1 MATVSGITQ
10 EAQLYTEKLFGM
22 MVASKLMSHPI
33 MDFLLRNKK
42 IWPAANLDE
51 AQYVTKVVTNTGT
64 VGTIDANGVPTGVDF
79 NETRTPHEDIQQFS
93 ILAPFATIK
102 RENVG
107 ELASVAN
114 AMLLESQ
121 ASGDMSKIS
130 TMLKSMSFADVLKDE
145 MVTATVSKIIDD
157 FITWLKATESAT
169 IYSSDTI
176 VSGSAQ
182 PIWANIN
189 KISGAFDSTTQK
201 ELYYRQATQ
210 KDHNGKP
217 SPSSG
222 IDTVFAENT
231 AYYNVKALLYPDKA
245 SNIQSRTLMNPNGDI
260 AIIPAPLTTSDSFV
274 FGPGHGFKFVVNKDM
289 PEVFMTEDKFQ
300 NVLINV
306 RWGYL
311 FSLAHR
317 LDLYMFNNA

>member
-1 MATVSGITQ
+1 MTVSGITQ
-10 EAQLYTEKLFGM
+10 EAQLYTEKLFGI

-42 IWPAANLDE
+42 VWPAANLDE
-51 AQYVTKVVTNTGT
+51 AQYVSKVVTNTGT

-79 NETRTPHEDIQQFS
+79 NEARTPHEDIQTFK

-107 ELASVAN
+107 ELASIAN
-114 AMLLESQ
+114 AMYLESQ
-121 ASGDMSKIS
+121 ASGDMSKIT
-130 TMLKSMSFADVLKDE
+130 TMLKTISFMDVLKDE
-145 MVTATVSKIIDD
+145 MINATVSKIIDE
-157 FITWLKATESAT
+157 FVTWLKATESAT
-169 IYSSDTI
+169 IYSSDVI
-176 VSGSAQ
+176 VTGSVQ
-182 PIWANIN
+182 SIWANIN
-189 KISGAFDSTTQK
+189 KISGAFSSSTQK

-222 IDTVFAENT
+222 IDTVFVENT
-231 AYYNVKALLYPDKA
+231 AYYDVKTLLYPDKA

-260 AIIPAPLTTSDSFV
+260 AIIAAPLTTADSFV

-289 PEVFMTEDKFQ
+289 PEVFMTEDQFQ

-317 LDLYMFNNA
+317 LDLFMFNNA